1 MKNVSIS
8 SQSNKPIYQQLFEQL
23 SIQILTKELKSGT
36 LLPSIRVTA
45 RELRV
50 SIITVKKAWEQLET
64 NGYINTVAGKGSYVA
79 ETSDKNLQKK
89 KIALLEESITEIIDQ
104 SKKLNLS
111 KEELEEL
118 IGKLY

>member
-1 MKNVSIS
+1 M
-8 SQSNKPIYQQLFEQL
+8 
-23 SIQILTKELKSGT
+23 TKELESGT

-50 SIITVKKAWEQLET
+50 SIITVKKAWEQLES

-79 ETSDKNLQKK
+79 ETTDKDLQKK
-89 KIALLEESITEIIDQ
+89 KISLLEETIAEVIDQ

-111 KEELEEL
+111 KDEL
-118 IGKLY
+118 IDLIKKLH